1 MLSSE
6 DVQAIEMARI
16 ELRETQAF
24 PNVGRMGCLGM
35 IAGVALFLTWPRLL
49 TVMPTLSFFTPFV
62 MLGAFV
68 GAVGSPFLAVFG
80 GRSSRSGSHAA
91 VQSALRALADPD
103 AHREEQLRAAVV
115 LLTQDSTTRVS
126 SSVRDID
133 LVAEVER
140 HLNEIDEG
148 EVDSVPEG

>member
-35 IAGVALFLTWPRLL
+35 IAGVVLFLTWPRLL
-49 TVMPTLSFFTPFV
+49 TMMPALSFFTPFV

-68 GAVGSPFLAVFG
+68 GAIGSPFLAVFG
-80 GRSSRSGSHAA
+80 GQSSRNGSHAA
-91 VQSALRALADPD
+91 VQAALRALEAPD
-103 AHREEQLRAAVV
+103 ADREEQLRAAVV
-115 LLTQDSTTRVS
+115 LLTDASTTRGS
-126 SSVRDID
+126 APVRDID

-140 HLNEIDEG
+140 HLNEIDG
-148 EVDSVPEG
+148 REVGSLPED